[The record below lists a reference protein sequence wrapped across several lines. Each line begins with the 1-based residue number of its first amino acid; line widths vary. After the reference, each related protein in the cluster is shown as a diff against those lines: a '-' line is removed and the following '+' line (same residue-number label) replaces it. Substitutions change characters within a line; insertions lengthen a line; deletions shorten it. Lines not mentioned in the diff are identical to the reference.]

1 MKKSWRLAL
10 GLVVAALLVV
20 GVAGY
25 VAWRDMEQSL
35 NRPVPISS
43 AVLFELRPGMSV
55 NGVGQAFVAR
65 GWLRHA
71 LYLRLEAARLELS
84 SRIQAG
90 YYDVRPGDTPRA
102 LLRKFAAG
110 DVKTYTVT
118 FVEGSTFAEIRRQT
132 ANLPGIVHELRNATP
147 EAVMAALGAPGQP
160 SEGWLFPS
168 TYHYHHNSTDRVLL
182 SRAYRKMHE
191 VLARHWERRAPN
203 LPYASPYEALVM
215 ASIVEKETG
224 KPEERSAVAG
234 VFVRR
239 LQKKMRLQTDP
250 TVIYGL
256 GTAFDGNLRRA
267 DLKRDTPYN
276 TYTRAGLPPTPICSP
291 GEDAIAAS
299 LAPAAGDALYFVARG
314 DGSHVFSN
322 TLEAHNA
329 AVREYQLRGEG
340 Q

>member
-1 MKKSWRLAL
+1 MNKSWRRAL
-10 GLVVAALLVV
+10 GLAAAALM
-20 GVAGY
+20 AIATAAH

-35 NRPVPISS
+35 DRPVPVTS
-43 AVLFELRPGMSV
+43 VELFELRPGMSV
-55 NGVGQAFVAR
+55 NSVGQEFVAR

-71 LYLRLEAARLELS
+71 LHLRIEATRHELSARL
-84 SRIQAG
+84 QAG
-90 YYDVRPGDTPRA
+90 YYEVLPGETPRA

-132 ANLPGIVHELRNATP
+132 ASLPGIVHELRDATP
-147 EAVMAALGAPGQP
+147 EDVMAALGAQGQP
-160 SEGWLFPS
+160 PEGWLFPS
-168 TYHYHHNSTDRVLL
+168 TYHYRHNSTDRALL
-182 SRAYRKMHE
+182 SRAYRKMNE
-191 VLARHWERRAPN
+191 VLAKHWKNRAPD

-224 KPEERSAVAG
+224 KSAERPAVAG

-239 LQKKMRLQTDP
+239 LRKKMRMQTDP

-256 GTAFDGNLRRA
+256 GPAFDGNLRRA
-267 DLKRDTPYN
+267 DLERDTPYN

-291 GEDAIAAS
+291 GEASIAAS
-299 LAPAAGDALYFVARG
+299 LAPAAGEALYFVARG
-314 DGSHVFSN
+314 DGSHVFSE

-329 AVREYQLRGEG
+329 AVREYQLRGERR
-340 Q
+340 

>member
-1 MKKSWRLAL
+1 MKQRWRVVL
-10 GLVVAALLVV
+10 GLTAAALVAISL
-20 GVAGY
+20 AGY

-35 NRPVPISS
+35 TRPVPL
-43 AVLFELRPGMSV
+43 AEPELFELRPGMSV
-55 NGVGQAFVAR
+55 GSVGREFVAK

-71 LYLRLEAARLELS
+71 IYLRIEASRHELAA
-84 SRIQAG
+84 RIQAG
-90 YYDVRPGDTPRA
+90 HYEIVPGDTPRG

-118 FVEGSTFAEIRRQT
+118 FVEGATFDEIRRQVRT
-132 ANLPGIVHELRNATP
+132 LPGIAHELRDTTP
-147 EAVMAALGAPGQP
+147 EAVMAALGAPGQLP
-160 SEGWLFPS
+160 EGWLFPS
-168 TYHYHHNSTDRVLL
+168 TYQYRHNTSDRALL
-182 SRAYRKMHE
+182 SRAYRKMQE
-191 VLARHWERRAPN
+191 VLARRWEQRASD

-224 KPEERSAVAG
+224 KPEERPTVAG

-239 LQKKMRLQTDP
+239 LQKNMRLQTDP

-256 GTAFDGNLRRA
+256 GPAFDGNLRRA
-267 DLKRDTPYN
+267 DLERDTPYN

-291 GEDAIAAS
+291 GEAALAAS

-314 DGSHVFSN
+314 DGSHVFSS

-329 AVREYQLRGEG
+329 AVREYQLRGVRR
-340 Q
+340 

>member
-1 MKKSWRLAL
+1 MKKSWRRAL
-10 GLVVAALLVV
+10 GLVAAALMAIAIAAHL
-20 GVAGY
+20 
-25 VAWRDMEQSL
+25 AWRDMEQNL
-35 NRPVPISS
+35 DRPVPLTS
-43 AVLFELRPGMSV
+43 AELFELRPGMSV
-55 NGVGQAFVAR
+55 NSVGQAFVAR

-71 LYLRLEAARLELS
+71 LYLRIEATRHELSARL
-84 SRIQAG
+84 QAG
-90 YYDVRPGDTPRA
+90 YYEILPGETPRA

-132 ANLPGIVHELRNATP
+132 ASLPGIVHELRDATP
-147 EAVMAALGAPGQP
+147 EDVMAALGAQGQSP
-160 SEGWLFPS
+160 EGWLFPS
-168 TYHYHHNSTDRVLL
+168 TYHYRHNSTDRALL
-182 SRAYRKMHE
+182 SRAYRQMNE
-191 VLARHWERRAPN
+191 VLAKHWKNRAPD

-224 KPEERSAVAG
+224 KSAERPAVAG

-256 GTAFDGNLRRA
+256 GPAFDGNLRRT
-267 DLKRDTPYN
+267 DLERDTPYN

-291 GEDAIAAS
+291 GEASIAAS
-299 LAPAAGDALYFVARG
+299 LAPAAGEALYFVARG
-314 DGSHVFSN
+314 DGSHVFSD

-329 AVREYQLRGEG
+329 AVREYQLRGERR
-340 Q
+340 